1 MNGSTV
7 FARAVIGAGSVVAAA
22 LMGGVLGYI
31 DNGASISVSV
41 QVGLLAG
48 LAVSVLVF
56 AGLFGV
62 EGVDEETTN

>member
-31 DNGASISVSV
+31 DDGASISVSV

-48 LAVSVLVF
+48 LAVAVLVF

-62 EGVDEETTN
+62 EGVDDEAAN

>member
-7 FARAVIGAGSVVAAA
+7 FARTVVGVASVVAAA

-31 DNGASISVSV
+31 DDGASIEVSL
-41 QVGLLAG
+41 QVGLLVGVGVA
-48 LAVSVLVF
+48 ALVF

-62 EGVDEETTN
+62 EGVEEETS